1 MIKSQKGFSSSS
13 IYGSVIDLPSSL
25 PPPSSTLH
33 AAFFPDLLQS
43 DGFTAA
49 SPWHHHILTV
59 ALMLPSL
66 LLPRQ
71 SILSWKKQGLFVVLL
86 LNEPLLST
94 WSRRNMKAVWWLLPA
109 QYHHGY
115 WTLPPSKHHQLH
127 FTFQWFY
134 YLSQLDLQKEYYKVP
149 VKQEVIEKTAFITPF
164 GMLEFLV
171 MLFSLRNASI
181 TALCTW
187 TTSLSLAST
196 LPLMS
201 STSGKFFFCE

>member
-1 MIKSQKGFSSSS
+1 MG
-13 IYGSVIDLPSSL
+13 
-25 PPPSSTLH
+25 
-33 AAFFPDLLQS
+33 
-43 DGFTAA
+43 
-49 SPWHHHILTV
+49 
-59 ALMLPSL
+59 SL
-66 LLPRQ
+66 LLHLGTITFSLLPWCCQVAVKPRQ
-71 SILSWKKQGLFVVLL
+71 SIPPWKKQGLFPVLL

-94 WSRRNMKAVWWLLPA
+94 WSKRNMKAVWWLPPA

-115 WTLPPSKHHQLH
+115 WSLTPSKHHQLH

-149 VKQEVIEKTAFITPF
+149 VKQEVIEKTAFITF
-164 GMLEFLV
+164 LGMFEFLV
-171 MLFSLRNASI
+171 MLFSLRNAGN